1 MTRKDKGRY
10 AAKHPVDRE
19 PDSKLVK
26 AIQDRTVKGV
36 VPCAVAFV
44 AADELKV
51 PPGEIGFII
60 DRLEI
65 PITECQLGL
74 FGFSP
79 VKRIIRKA
87 ETVSEELE
95 DAIRQ
100 AMVDGRLSCKAS
112 WEIAK
117 KFKMAKIRVSS
128 ACEALGIKLSSC
140 QLGAF

>member
-10 AAKHPVDRE
+10 GAKHPVSRE
-19 PDSKLVK
+19 PDSKLMK
-26 AIQDRTVKGV
+26 EIQNRAAKGGI
-36 VPCAVAFV
+36 PCAVAFV
-44 AADELKV
+44 ASDELRV
-51 PPGEIGFII
+51 PPGEIGFIM
-60 DRLEI
+60 DHLEI

-79 VKRIIRKA
+79 VKRIVRKT
-87 ETVSEELE
+87 ETVSKELE
-95 DAIRQ
+95 DAIREEL
-100 AMVDGRLSCKAS
+100 VDGRLSCEAS

-117 KFKMAKIRVSS
+117 RFKMARIRVSS